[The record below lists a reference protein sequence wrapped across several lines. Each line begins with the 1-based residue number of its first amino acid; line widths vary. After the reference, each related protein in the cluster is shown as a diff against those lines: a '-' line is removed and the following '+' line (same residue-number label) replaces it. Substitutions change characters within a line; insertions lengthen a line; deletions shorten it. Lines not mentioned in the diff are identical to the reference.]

1 MSTTLSSQT
10 KIEGVE
16 GKDLADGWVEI
27 DGKYYKKEIMALG
40 IIDAISA
47 VMNVVSN
54 VTATNDELISE
65 KAEKVNIRNN
75 KKSTNQLTW
84 LRKKWEKDELTF
96 FEYMN
101 RRAHLLNIP
110 INDLYEA
117 EIVLNSK
124 SKIRQYRNQ
133 IK

>member
-1 MSTTLSSQT
+1 
-10 KIEGVE
+10 
-16 GKDLADGWVEI
+16 
-27 DGKYYKKEIMALG
+27 
-40 IIDAISA
+40 
-47 VMNVVSN
+47 MNVVSN